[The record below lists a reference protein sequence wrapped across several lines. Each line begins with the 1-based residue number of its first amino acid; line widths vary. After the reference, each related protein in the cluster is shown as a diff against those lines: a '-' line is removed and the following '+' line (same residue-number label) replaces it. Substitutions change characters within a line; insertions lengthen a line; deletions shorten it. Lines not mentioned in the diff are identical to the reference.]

1 MQQIKDLAAER
12 DRQAKELASLKIAAQ
27 AVVDMVDPVED
38 GGAGD
43 RSLVE
48 RFREAPQKIAGFL
61 SETSK
66 QYMAHVLGLVKSY
79 WLGANLTLVGD
90 GLAEGCTVEKFA
102 EYVEEVKPIANK
114 IVDILEQPSDGEA

>member
-48 RFREAPQKIAGFL
+48 HFREAP
-61 SETSK
+61 
-66 QYMAHVLGLVKSY
+66 
-79 WLGANLTLVGD
+79 
-90 GLAEGCTVEKFA
+90 
-102 EYVEEVKPIANK
+102 
-114 IVDILEQPSDGEA
+114 